1 MAGRREEVW
10 IWERSSGRAAARL
23 HETVAG
29 GCCRVSSSGE
39 WGPEVR
45 WDGFGKGALG
55 GQRRAALDEIWER
68 SSKREAVERTRLWE
82 IWGERAA
89 AETFGEDGGAQV
101 CRGGRTIELGLSEA
115 DWSLVGS

>member
-1 MAGRREEVW
+1 MAGGRKAAW
-10 IWERSSGRAAARL
+10 ICERSSGRAAARL
-23 HETVAG
+23 QDAVAG
-29 GCCRVSSSGE
+29 GCFRVSSSGE
-39 WGPEVR
+39 WRAEVR

-55 GQRRAALDEIWER
+55 GQQRATLDEIWER

-89 AETFGEDGGAQV
+89 AETFGEEGGAQAR
-101 CRGGRTIELGLSEA
+101 RGGRTIELGLSEA